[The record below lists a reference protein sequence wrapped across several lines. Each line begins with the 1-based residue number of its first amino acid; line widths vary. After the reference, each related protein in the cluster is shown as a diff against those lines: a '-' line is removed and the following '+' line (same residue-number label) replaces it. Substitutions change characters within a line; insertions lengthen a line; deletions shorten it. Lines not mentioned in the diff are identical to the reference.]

1 MNKIAFTIQ
10 YAGLQLQVGK
20 NANGDDVTPLK
31 PISELFGLEW
41 VRQHKKI
48 TNSEYLSRFMGVCVV
63 HMYYADGQKRE
74 QTCILLSRVASFL
87 MSINPDQVRAHGN
100 TDGADFLEAKI
111 TEWADAL
118 HDYEEL
124 GLAVNLKHLKTQ
136 EALRRQRAS
145 FAHMIGIKNKTAC
158 IEDRQALGQVVK
170 QMAQELGIPYQTDL
184 SEQ

>member
-31 PISELFGLEW
+31 PISDLFGLEW
-41 VRQHKKI
+41 ERQRKKVAD
-48 TNSEYLSRFMGVCVV
+48 SDYLSRFMGVCTV
-63 HMYYADGQKRE
+63 HMYCADGQNRE

-87 MSINPDQVRAHGN
+87 MSINPEKVRAAGN
-100 TDGADFLEAKI
+100 INGADFLEAKI

-124 GLAVNLKHLKTQ
+124 GLAVNLNHIKTQ
-136 EALRRQRAS
+136 EALRKQRAS

-158 IEDRQALGQVVK
+158 MEDRQALGQVVK